1 MSIICAGHKNFSK
14 DKMDQTKPK
23 QMLFVDVAA
32 EYIRL
37 YTFLNWLDCH
47 SVACKF
53 FDKLFQI

>member
-1 MSIICAGHKNFSK
+1 
-14 DKMDQTKPK
+14 
-23 QMLFVDVAA
+23 MLFVDVAA